1 MSQVSIIIPFN
12 NCEQYLDELITSLK
26 KQTLKDIEI
35 LFVDDGSTDK
45 SEEIIKKYMNNDNRI
60 KYIYQENQG
69 AGIARNTGIENAQGE
84 YVICID
90 ADDIYEADMTE
101 KLYNKAKKTN
111 SDITICKFK
120 RCDIL
125 TGRVSGG
132 KGLDMRKIP
141 KTETFSVKDVDNIF
155 QIINPG
161 PCNKLY
167 KLDFIKR
174 NNLKY
179 SETRIINDLKFC
191 MVAMCLADK
200 ISIVNEDLSTYRY
213 QISGSGSANREERL
227 ECSLKVYKEIY
238 EEFCTRNLLESYKE
252 LYISR
257 IIDSIKY
264 EMSFQLSEKVL
275 NLIKEFLNTEPL
287 KALNKKDKEKLF
299 NLKKV
304 RKQCFEYTLLA
315 VLTLGLNTSL
325 RYKLKNY
332 KRTLKNIKY
341 LLY

>member
-1 MSQVSIIIPFN
+1 MPKVSIIIPFN
-12 NCEQYLDELITSLK
+12 NCDLFLEDLLSSLI

-35 LFVDDGSTDK
+35 ILVDDGSTDE
-45 SEEIIKKYMNNDNRI
+45 SVNIIKEYQAKDNRI
-60 KYIYQENQG
+60 KYIYQEQQG
-69 AGIARNTGIENAQGE
+69 SGIARNNGIENAQGE
-84 YVICID
+84 YIICID
-90 ADDIYEADMTE
+90 ADDMYELDMME

-111 SDITICKFK
+111 ADITICKFK

-167 KLDFIKR
+167 KRDFIKE

-179 SETRIINDLKFC
+179 SGTRIINDLKFC
-191 MVAMCLADK
+191 MVAMCLAER
-200 ISIVNEDLSTYRY
+200 IAIVDEDLSTYRY
-213 QISGSGSANREERL
+213 QISGSGSENREQRL
-227 ECSLKVYKEIY
+227 EHSLKVYREIY
-238 EEFCTRNLLESYKE
+238 DEFCARGLFEKYKM

-264 EMSFQLSEKVL
+264 EMTFEIPEKVL
-275 NLIKEFLNTEPL
+275 VFIKDFLNDGPL
-287 KALNKKDKEKLF
+287 NILSKKDKQILF
-299 NLKKV
+299 NMKKI
-304 RKQCFEYTLLA
+304 RKQCFEYTLL
-315 VLTLGLNTSL
+315 VLLTLGLNTSL
-325 RYKLKNY
+325 RYKLRNY
-332 KRTLKNIKY
+332 RRAFKNIKY
-341 LLY
+341 LLS